1 MAVADNTEMPLRWKQ
16 AESSRLAWALLLSL
30 VLHLAAFGTYEAGV
44 KFGWW
49 RYLSTRP
56 FMQSA
61 RMLTDL
67 IRLPPKPQP
76 LRPEAIPL
84 VFVEVNPVVATP
96 EPPKDAKFYSDK
108 NSKAANP
115 EADKETDVPRISG
128 KQEQVPKT
136 EDVPRQKQPEKFVPL
151 QPSKP
156 PEVAREEKPKP
167 PEKPGDLALGKPETR
182 PPTET
187 TEPPRTRPRTIQEAL
202 ARKQMNR
209 IPGEAMKQDGGVKR
223 RLEISSLDTKATPF
237 GAYDAA
243 LVEAISKRW
252 FALLDQRDYAS
263 DSRGKVVLNFR
274 LFFDGSVK
282 DMTVAENS
290 TASEVLGL
298 LCRKAVEDPAPFP
311 AWPSDMRRML
321 GETRSIQFTFYYN

>member
-1 MAVADNTEMPLRWKQ
+1 MAVAENTEIPLRWKR

-30 VLHLAAFGTYEAGV
+30 VLHLFAYGTYHAGA

-67 IRLPPKPQP
+67 VRPPPKPQP
-76 LRPEAIPL
+76 PKQEQIPL

-96 EPPKDAKFYSDK
+96 EPPKDAQFYSDK

-115 EADKETDVPRISG
+115 EAEKETEIPKISV

-136 EDVPRQKQPEKFVPL
+136 EDVPKVTPPEKFVPL

-156 PEVAREEKPKP
+156 PEVVREEKPKP
-167 PEKPGDLALGKPETR
+167 AEKPGDLALGKPDPN
-182 PPTET
+182 PPKEITEA
-187 TEPPRTRPRTIQEAL
+187 PKTRPRTVQEAL

-223 RLEISSLDTKATPF
+223 RLEISSMDTKATPF

-243 LVEAISKRW
+243 MVEAISKRW

-263 DSRGKVVLNFR
+263 DSRGKVVLHFR
-274 LFFDGSVK
+274 LYYDGSVK
-282 DMTVAENS
+282 AMAIAENS

-311 AWPSDMRRML
+311 AWPGDMRRML
-321 GETRSIQFTFYYN
+321 GDMRSIQFTFYYN